1 METFETVL
9 SNYLIPA
16 FLILFVAFSIIIIL
30 NRFYYEERKLVK
42 NNIDF
47 VVNDFFARVLFN
59 TKIEDYDAEVKKFKN
74 DIPFRKTWVKRI
86 LIEKIITLKK
96 NLKGKASDS
105 LIAIY
110 EKFGL
115 FKYTKNLIKDSRWHI
130 KCKGIYQLQILEYE
144 KGLDLIKPYLN
155 SSNEILRSNAFI
167 AYLSVTSGS
176 IDFLGDYKQPVSLID
191 ELKFMDLLRIKK
203 FPLPKNIDKWLDS
216 SNQAIVRIGLKLIVF
231 HNNTDYNEK
240 ITGLLKSEN
249 RSIRHEVIKA
259 IEHLQIVN
267 TEDILLHIFSNEDKL
282 NKIAVICALSRI
294 GETNTL
300 NYFEKFLKENQSS
313 LDIDIKIKTVE
324 CIQKIDA
331 NFLENSF
338 KNNLEI
344 EKIKN
349 HIANKTLA

>member
-16 FLILFVAFSIIIIL
+16 FLILFVVFSIIIIL

-42 NNIDF
+42 DNIDF

-59 TKIEDYDAEVKKFKN
+59 PKIGDFDDEIKKFKN
-74 DIPFRKTWVKRI
+74 EIPFRKTWVKRI

-96 NLKGKASDS
+96 NLKGTSSES
-105 LIAIY
+105 LVTIY

-144 KGLDLIKPYLN
+144 KGQNLIKPFLN

-167 AYLSVTSGS
+167 AYLSVTSKS
-176 IDFLGDYKQPVSLID
+176 IDFLGDYKQNISLID
-191 ELKFMDLLRIKK
+191 ELKFMDLLKMKK
-203 FPLPKNIDKWLDS
+203 FPLPKNIDKWLAS
-216 SNQAIVRIGLKLIVF
+216 SNVAIVRIGLKLIVF
-231 HNNTDYNEK
+231 HNNTNYNEE
-240 ITGLLKSEN
+240 IIGLLKSEN
-249 RSIRHEVIKA
+249 RSIRHEVTKA

-267 TEDILLHIFSNEDKL
+267 AEDILLHIFPNEDKL
-282 NKIAVICALSRI
+282 NKIAIICTLGSI
-294 GETNTL
+294 GEINTL
-300 NYFEKFLKENQSS
+300 NYFEKFLKENQA
-313 LDIDIKIKTVE
+313 LIDIDIKIKTVE

-331 NFLENSF
+331 GFLENSF
-338 KNNLEI
+338 KDNLEI